1 MTMRLA
7 EILRGLLEAHVECVV
22 VGGLAA
28 NVHGSARITADV
40 DICYDPAPENRAR
53 LARLLHDWH
62 AYLRGVEPGLPF
74 TMDARTLRD
83 CPVMTLVTDL
93 GDIDVMD
100 RVAGVGEYPAVR
112 AASVEADLGGVRAN
126 VLALDAL
133 IAAKRAAGRRKDR
146 EALLEL
152 EALREERRR
161 RGM

>member
-1 MTMRLA
+1 MIMLLA
-7 EILRGLLEAHVECVV
+7 DILRGLRDAGIEYVV

-28 NVHGSARITADV
+28 NVHGSPRITADV
-40 DICYDPAPENRAR
+40 DICYDPASENLERM
-53 LARLLHDWH
+53 ARLLASWH
-62 AYLRGVEPGLPF
+62 AYPRGVAPGLPF
-74 TMDARTLRD
+74 TMDARTLRNA
-83 CPVMTLVTDL
+83 PVLTLVTDL
-93 GDIDVMD
+93 GDLDVMD

-112 AASVEADLGGVRAN
+112 TASVMADLAGAQAR

-133 IAAKRAAGRRKDR
+133 IAAKRAAGRRKDQ

>member
-1 MTMRLA
+1 MLLA
-7 EILRGLLEAHVECVV
+7 DILRGLRDAGIEYVV

-28 NVHGSARITADV
+28 NVHGSPRITADV
-40 DICYDPAPENRAR
+40 DICYDPTPDNLERM
-53 LARLLHDWH
+53 ARLLAAWH
-62 AYLRGVEPGLPF
+62 AYLRGVEPALPF
-74 TMDARTLRD
+74 TMDARTLRNAS
-83 CPVMTLVTDL
+83 VLTLVTDL
-93 GDIDVMD
+93 GDLDVMD

-112 AASVEADLGGVRAN
+112 AASIEVDLVGIQAR

-133 IAAKRAAGRRKDR
+133 ISAKRAAGRRKDQ

>member
-7 EILRGLLEAHVECVV
+7 DILHGLNEATVEYVV

-28 NVHGSARITADV
+28 NVHGSPRITADV
-40 DICYDPAPENRAR
+40 DVCYDPAQENRER
-53 LARLLHDWH
+53 LARLLHVWH

-83 CPVMTLVTDL
+83 CPVLTLVTDL
-93 GDIDVMD
+93 GDLDVMD
-100 RVAGVGEYPAVR
+100 RIAGVGEYPAVR
-112 AASVEADLGGVRAN
+112 AASVEADLAGVLAR

-133 IAAKRAAGRRKDR
+133 IAAKRATGRRKDQQD
-146 EALLEL
+146 LIEL

-161 RGM
+161 RGL